1 MLTRDV
7 SITDFAVEV
16 FTTMSYVESNLL
28 PGETIVYKA
37 RLHPIIYANAL
48 TLLLGA
54 GVCFLYAII
63 TTLEHGNSLVTA
75 RVGYIGIILLI
86 VAAISGVAAYIMIAT
101 SEFVITDR
109 RVLIKTGWI
118 NRSSLEVL
126 LPKVEGIQVDQGIL
140 GRLFNYGTITV
151 HGTGGTDEPF
161 PNIAAPLEFRRQ
173 VQELIPQSV

>member
-1 MLTRDV
+1 
-7 SITDFAVEV
+7 VEV
-16 FTTMSYVESNLL
+16 FTTVSYVESNLL

-48 TLLLGA
+48 VLLVVA
-54 GVCFLYAII
+54 GLCFLYAII
-63 TTLEHGNSLVTA
+63 TTVGHTNGLTAA
-75 RVGYIGIILLI
+75 RVGYVGIILVI
-86 VAAISGVAAYIMIAT
+86 VAAISGVAAYITMTT
-101 SEFVITDR
+101 SEFVVTDR
-109 RVLIKTGWI
+109 RVLIKTGWV

-161 PNIAAPLEFRRQ
+161 PNISAPLEFRRR
-173 VQELIPQSV
+173 VQELIPQA